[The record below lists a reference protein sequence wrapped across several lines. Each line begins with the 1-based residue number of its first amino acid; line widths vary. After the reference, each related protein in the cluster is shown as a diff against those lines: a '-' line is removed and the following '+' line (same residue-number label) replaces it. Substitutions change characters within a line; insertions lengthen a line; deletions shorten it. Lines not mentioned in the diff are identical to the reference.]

1 MLESI
6 KQFDRIAERFLPP
19 IVVVFSLIVSVGMVT
34 GIVARSVF
42 RQPLLGLEELI
53 LFTVMWLYML
63 GAALAS
69 REKSHLSADFLSE
82 YMQVGKA
89 RRLVQMLAKLFAIV
103 AVLAFVFWSFDLVH
117 WGFTMEQSTP
127 VIKLPYYLAQS
138 SMFVAALIMAIY
150 ALRDLLLFLEGN

>member
-69 REKSHLSADFLSE
+69 REKSHHSADFLSE
-82 YMQVGKA
+82 YMIEHDIQ
-89 RRLVQMLAKLFAIV
+89 
-103 AVLAFVFWSFDLVH
+103 
-117 WGFTMEQSTP
+117 
-127 VIKLPYYLAQS
+127 
-138 SMFVAALIMAIY
+138 
-150 ALRDLLLFLEGN
+150 

>member
-6 KQFDRIAERFLPP
+6 KQFDRIVERFLPP
-19 IVVVFSLIVSVGMVT
+19 IVVVFSLTVAVGMVT